1 MRVLKLILE
10 IWYLILP
17 VAVFI
22 GGLIYRK
29 ITHQP
34 FKGGVPPVGVLRDL
48 PSSVTGINKQEENAD
63 ENTQSKGA
71 DPDEIEK
78 IGIAGYVLNGT
89 SDVQPAIPFFEKN
102 PE

>member
-1 MRVLKLILE
+1 MGFLKLILE

-48 PSSVTGINKQEENAD
+48 PSSVTGLNKQEENAD
-63 ENTQSKGA
+63 ENTQSKRC
-71 DPDEIEK
+71 
-78 IGIAGYVLNGT
+78 
-89 SDVQPAIPFFEKN
+89 
-102 PE
+102 

>member
-34 FKGGVPPVGVLRDL
+34 FKGEIPPVGVLRDL
-48 PSSVTGINKQEENAD
+48 PSSVTGLNKQEEKTD
-63 ENTQSKGA
+63 DNTQSRR
-71 DPDEIEK
+71 
-78 IGIAGYVLNGT
+78 Y
-89 SDVQPAIPFFEKN
+89 
-102 PE
+102 

>member
-1 MRVLKLILE
+1 MEILKLILE

-34 FKGGVPPVGVLRDL
+34 FKGEIPPVGVLRDL
-48 PSSVTGINKQEENAD
+48 PSSVTGLNKQEEKTD
-63 ENTQSKGA
+63 ENTQSRR
-71 DPDEIEK
+71 
-78 IGIAGYVLNGT
+78 Y
-89 SDVQPAIPFFEKN
+89 
-102 PE
+102 

>member
-1 MRVLKLILE
+1 MGVLKLILE
-10 IWYLILP
+10 IWYLILL

-48 PSSVTGINKQEENAD
+48 PSSVTGLNKQEEKAD
-63 ENTQSKGA
+63 ENTQSKRC
-71 DPDEIEK
+71 
-78 IGIAGYVLNGT
+78 
-89 SDVQPAIPFFEKN
+89 
-102 PE
+102 

>member
-1 MRVLKLILE
+1 MGFLKLILE
-10 IWYLILP
+10 IWYLILL

-48 PSSVTGINKQEENAD
+48 PSSVTGLNKEEEKTD
-63 ENTQSKGA
+63 ENTQSKWC
-71 DPDEIEK
+71 
-78 IGIAGYVLNGT
+78 
-89 SDVQPAIPFFEKN
+89 
-102 PE
+102 

>member
-1 MRVLKLILE
+1 MGFLKLILE
-10 IWYLILP
+10 IWYLILL

-48 PSSVTGINKQEENAD
+48 PSSVTGLNKQEENAD
-63 ENTQSKGA
+63 ENMQSKR
-71 DPDEIEK
+71 
-78 IGIAGYVLNGT
+78 L
-89 SDVQPAIPFFEKN
+89 
-102 PE
+102 

>member
-17 VAVFI
+17 AAVFI

-34 FKGGVPPVGVLRDL
+34 FKGEIPAGPPEQRYG
-48 PSSVTGINKQEENAD
+48 PQ
-63 ENTQSKGA
+63 
-71 DPDEIEK
+71 
-78 IGIAGYVLNGT
+78 
-89 SDVQPAIPFFEKN
+89 
-102 PE
+102 

>member
-1 MRVLKLILE
+1 MGFLKLILE
-10 IWYLILP
+10 IWYLILL

-48 PSSVTGINKQEENAD
+48 PSSVTGLNKQEEKAD
-63 ENTQSKGA
+63 ENTQSKRW
-71 DPDEIEK
+71 
-78 IGIAGYVLNGT
+78 
-89 SDVQPAIPFFEKN
+89 
-102 PE
+102 

>member
-1 MRVLKLILE
+1 MGFLKLILE
-10 IWYLILP
+10 IWYLILL

-48 PSSVTGINKQEENAD
+48 PSSVTGLNKEEEKAD
-63 ENTQSKGA
+63 ENTQSKWC
-71 DPDEIEK
+71 
-78 IGIAGYVLNGT
+78 
-89 SDVQPAIPFFEKN
+89 
-102 PE
+102 

>member
-1 MRVLKLILE
+1 MGFLKLILE
-10 IWYLILP
+10 IWYLILL

-48 PSSVTGINKQEENAD
+48 PSSVTGLNKEENAD
-63 ENTQSKGA
+63 ENTQSRR
-71 DPDEIEK
+71 
-78 IGIAGYVLNGT
+78 Y
-89 SDVQPAIPFFEKN
+89 
-102 PE
+102 

>member
-1 MRVLKLILE
+1 MGVLKLILE
-10 IWYLILP
+10 MWYLILL

-48 PSSVTGINKQEENAD
+48 PSSVTGLNKQEENAD
-63 ENTQSKGA
+63 ENTQSKKVLIRMRSRKSVL
-71 DPDEIEK
+71 PDM
-78 IGIAGYVLNGT
+78 Y
-89 SDVQPAIPFFEKN
+89 
-102 PE
+102 

>member
-1 MRVLKLILE
+1 MGVLKLILE

-34 FKGGVPPVGVLRDL
+34 FKGGVPPVGVLRAL
-48 PSSVTGINKQEENAD
+48 PSSVTGLNKQEEETD
-63 ENTQSKGA
+63 ENTQSRR
-71 DPDEIEK
+71 
-78 IGIAGYVLNGT
+78 Y
-89 SDVQPAIPFFEKN
+89 
-102 PE
+102 

>member
-17 VAVFI
+17 ATVFI

-34 FKGGVPPVGVLRDL
+34 FKGEIPPVGVLRDL
-48 PSSVTGINKQEENAD
+48 PSSVTGLNKQEEKTD
-63 ENTQSKGA
+63 ESTQSRR
-71 DPDEIEK
+71 
-78 IGIAGYVLNGT
+78 Y
-89 SDVQPAIPFFEKN
+89 
-102 PE
+102 

>member
-1 MRVLKLILE
+1 MGFLKLILE

-34 FKGGVPPVGVLRDL
+34 FKGGIPPVGVLRDL
-48 PSSVTGINKQEENAD
+48 PSSVTGLNKLEENAD
-63 ENTQSKGA
+63 ENTQSKRC
-71 DPDEIEK
+71 
-78 IGIAGYVLNGT
+78 
-89 SDVQPAIPFFEKN
+89 
-102 PE
+102 

>member
-1 MRVLKLILE
+1 MGVLKLILE
-10 IWYLILP
+10 MWYLILP

-48 PSSVTGINKQEENAD
+48 PSSVTGLNKEENAD
-63 ENTQSKGA
+63 ENTQSKRC
-71 DPDEIEK
+71 
-78 IGIAGYVLNGT
+78 
-89 SDVQPAIPFFEKN
+89 
-102 PE
+102 

>member
-17 VAVFI
+17 AAVFI

-48 PSSVTGINKQEENAD
+48 PSSVTGLNKQEEKTD
-63 ENTQSKGA
+63 ENTQSRR
-71 DPDEIEK
+71 
-78 IGIAGYVLNGT
+78 Y
-89 SDVQPAIPFFEKN
+89 
-102 PE
+102 

>member
-1 MRVLKLILE
+1 MGFLKLILE
-10 IWYLILP
+10 IWYLILL

-48 PSSVTGINKQEENAD
+48 PSSVTGLNKQEENAD
-63 ENTQSKGA
+63 ENTRSKRC
-71 DPDEIEK
+71 
-78 IGIAGYVLNGT
+78 
-89 SDVQPAIPFFEKN
+89 
-102 PE
+102 

>member
-1 MRVLKLILE
+1 MGFLKLILE
-10 IWYLILP
+10 IWYLILL

-48 PSSVTGINKQEENAD
+48 PSSVTGLNKEENAD
-63 ENTQSKGA
+63 ENTQSKRC
-71 DPDEIEK
+71 
-78 IGIAGYVLNGT
+78 
-89 SDVQPAIPFFEKN
+89 
-102 PE
+102 

>member
-1 MRVLKLILE
+1 MGFLKLILE
-10 IWYLILP
+10 IWYLILL

-48 PSSVTGINKQEENAD
+48 PSSVTGLNKQEENAD
-63 ENTQSKGA
+63 ENTLSKRC
-71 DPDEIEK
+71 
-78 IGIAGYVLNGT
+78 
-89 SDVQPAIPFFEKN
+89 
-102 PE
+102 

>member
-1 MRVLKLILE
+1 MEFLKLILE
-10 IWYLILP
+10 IWYLILL

-48 PSSVTGINKQEENAD
+48 PSSVTGLNKQEENAD
-63 ENTQSKGA
+63 ENTQSKRC
-71 DPDEIEK
+71 
-78 IGIAGYVLNGT
+78 
-89 SDVQPAIPFFEKN
+89 
-102 PE
+102 

>member
-1 MRVLKLILE
+1 MEFLKLILE
-10 IWYLILP
+10 IWYLILL

-48 PSSVTGINKQEENAD
+48 PSSVTGLNKQEEKMD
-63 ENTQSKGA
+63 ENMQSKR
-71 DPDEIEK
+71 
-78 IGIAGYVLNGT
+78 
-89 SDVQPAIPFFEKN
+89 F
-102 PE
+102 

>member
-34 FKGGVPPVGVLRDL
+34 FKGGVPTVGVLRDL
-48 PSSVTGINKQEENAD
+48 PSSVTGLNKQEEKTD
-63 ENTQSKGA
+63 ENTQSRR
-71 DPDEIEK
+71 
-78 IGIAGYVLNGT
+78 Y
-89 SDVQPAIPFFEKN
+89 
-102 PE
+102 

>member
-1 MRVLKLILE
+1 MGVLKLILE
-10 IWYLILP
+10 IWYLILL

-48 PSSVTGINKQEENAD
+48 PSSVTGLNKEENAD
-63 ENTQSKGA
+63 ENTQSKRC
-71 DPDEIEK
+71 
-78 IGIAGYVLNGT
+78 
-89 SDVQPAIPFFEKN
+89 
-102 PE
+102 

>member
-1 MRVLKLILE
+1 MGFLKLILE

-17 VAVFI
+17 AAVFI

-48 PSSVTGINKQEENAD
+48 PSSVTGLNKQEEKMD
-63 ENTQSKGA
+63 DNTQS
-71 DPDEIEK
+71 
-78 IGIAGYVLNGT
+78 T
-89 SDVQPAIPFFEKN
+89 RC
-102 PE
+102 